1 MPHYETVL
9 ILRQDLSTSQAE
21 SIAAQT
27 QQDLKQAK
35 ATIERTESWGL
46 RTLAYPIRKNRKGH
60 YFLINHSNESQTTQ
74 EMQRI
79 LRLNEDL
86 LRILTIKTALPQ
98 TQPTPI
104 AAAQAQRDQEPAPPH
119 RTGYGR
125 TNDARTTYTRT
136 NDARTTYART
146 TYARTTDTKTT
157 DTKTTDAR
165 TTDAR
170 TNDTKT
176 TDTKTTDART
186 NDART
191 NDAKTTDTKTTET
204 QQDNPPNNSSE
215 TNDSQETS

>member
-35 ATIERTESWGL
+35 ATIKRTESWGL

-119 RTGYGR
+119 RTGYAR

-146 TYARTTDTKTT
+146 NDARTTDTKTT
-157 DTKTTDAR
+157 DTRTTYAR
-165 TTDAR
+165 TTD
-170 TNDTKT
+170 T
-176 TDTKTTDART
+176 
-186 NDART
+186 
-191 NDAKTTDTKTTET
+191 KTTDTKTTET

>member
-104 AAAQAQRDQEPAPPH
+104 AAAQAQRDQEPTPPH
-119 RTGYGR
+119 RTGYAR

-136 NDARTTYART
+136 TYARTNDARTTYART
-146 TYARTTDTKTT
+146 N
-157 DTKTTDAR
+157 DAR

-170 TNDTKT
+170 TNDT
-176 TDTKTTDART
+176 
-186 NDART
+186 
-191 NDAKTTDTKTTET
+191 KTTDTKTTET